1 MSTATDIGVH
11 FYGVSNTAN
20 AFNLKSSVLT
30 ITINY
35 SYSEAVTYY
44 AATGSVTPSTIE
56 ASGSNNSTVSIFQ
69 SDSLSGYSYIVEW
82 KIGSIS
88 YKTPKTSNVTV
99 SYTIPKDWCNAIT
112 SSTSGTATV
121 TIYTYYGS
129 TSVGYN
135 SYTFKVTVPSSVV
148 PSVSSISAAM
158 TTSNSTVQS
167 WNKYVQ
173 GYSGVTLTASGG
185 AGVYGSTIRSYT
197 FSGAGI
203 STSSSSNTAS
213 IATLN
218 TYGTLTFSVYVT
230 DSRGRQSTAKTVSI
244 TVYECSTPSFTSATA
259 YRTNSSGNISDS
271 GTYISASAKRSVSS
285 IGGSNTS
292 TMSCSYKK
300 TTATSWTTGQSNMT
314 DETNYIF
321 GGGNI
326 TTADSWQVQFTITD
340 ALGQTATKTVALGTL
355 GYTMFFKKGGLG
367 VGIGMQTTKAQ
378 SVGALEI
385 NSEWAVYHGDNIMPT
400 VVMSS
405 TQPTAQTGLIWL
417 KPV

>member
-1 MSTATDIGVH
+1 M
-11 FYGVSNTAN
+11 
-20 AFNLKSSVLT
+20 
-30 ITINY
+30 
-35 SYSEAVTYY
+35 
-44 AATGSVTPSTIE
+44 
-56 ASGSNNSTVSIFQ
+56 Q
-69 SDSLSGYSYIVEW
+69 
-82 KIGSIS
+82 
-88 YKTPKTSNVTV
+88 
-99 SYTIPKDWCNAIT
+99 
-112 SSTSGTATV
+112 
-121 TIYTYYGS
+121 TYYGS
-129 TSVGYN
+129 TYVGQN

-148 PSVSSISAAM
+148 PTVSSISAAM
-158 TTSNSTVQS
+158 TTSNSTVES

-173 GYSGVTLTASGG
+173 GYSGVNLTANGG
-185 AGVYGSTIRSYT
+185 AGAYGSTIRSYT

-203 STSSSSNTAS
+203 STSVSTSNSSATAS

-244 TVYECSTPSFTSATA
+244 TVYECSTPSFASASA
-259 YRTNSSGNISDS
+259 YRTNSSGTISDN

-292 TMSCSYKK
+292 TMSCAYRK
-300 TTATSWTTGQSNMT
+300 TTATEWTTGQSNMT
-314 DETNYIF
+314 DETSYIF

-340 ALGQTATKTVALGTL
+340 ALGQTATKTVSLGTL
-355 GYTMFFKKGGLG
+355 GYTMFFKRGGLG
-367 VGIGMQTTKAQ
+367 VGIGMETTKVD

-385 NSEWAVYHGDNIMPT
+385 NPEWTVYHGDNIIPT

-405 TQPTAQTGLIWL
+405 TQPTAQVGLIWL